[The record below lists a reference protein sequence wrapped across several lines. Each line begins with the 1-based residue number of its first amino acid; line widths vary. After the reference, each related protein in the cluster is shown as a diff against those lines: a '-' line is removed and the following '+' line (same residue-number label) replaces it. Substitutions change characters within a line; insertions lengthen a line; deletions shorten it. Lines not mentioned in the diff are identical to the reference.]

1 MRNLSALGPVAPQQP
16 VDAPTR
22 EGPMMGIL
30 HARVRNE
37 REEEEGTAP
46 GLTAGELVRLLTEYR
61 EDPAKLDTLA
71 TDYDVDRN
79 KLRRLVQFVS
89 AP

>member
-1 MRNLSALGPVAPQQP
+1 
-16 VDAPTR
+16 
-22 EGPMMGIL
+22 MMGIL

-71 TDYDVDRN
+71 MEYDVDRDQ
-79 KLRRLVQFVS
+79 LRRLVLVVS
-89 AP
+89 VP

>member
-1 MRNLSALGPVAPQQP
+1 
-16 VDAPTR
+16 
-22 EGPMMGIL
+22 MMGIL

-46 GLTAGELVRLLTEYR
+46 GLTAGGVVRLFSEYR

-71 TDYDVDRN
+71 MEYDVDRD

-89 AP
+89 VP

>member
-1 MRNLSALGPVAPQQP
+1 M
-16 VDAPTR
+16 
-22 EGPMMGIL
+22 
-30 HARVRNE
+30 
-37 REEEEGTAP
+37 
-46 GLTAGELVRLLTEYR
+46 TEYR

-71 TDYDVDRN
+71 VEYDVDRN